1 MNKKR
6 KLGQLDP
13 YLEREKERYGH
24 ALPSREFI
32 LQVLKDQ
39 GVPIGEEVLKQL
51 LGITE
56 KEDEVF
62 SRRVSAMVREGQIMR
77 NRKGDICIVE
87 KLDLVKGTVQGH
99 ADGFGFL
106 IPDDD
111 RPDLFLSAK
120 EMRKVLHGDRAMVR
134 EIGVDRRGRKEG
146 AIVEVLERAVTRLVG
161 RLHDDHGILFVEAEN
176 RRISQDILIP
186 REESMD
192 AKAGQVVMV
201 ELIQQPS
208 KSAQPIG
215 RIFEILGNYAAP
227 GMEIEI
233 ALRKHDLPY
242 QFPPEVKKLSGKF
255 QASVLQSELAGRT
268 NICHLP
274 LVTIDGESARD
285 FDDAVYC
292 ERDGT
297 GYKLYV
303 AIADVSHYV
312 RPGDALDQE
321 ALNRGNSVYFPR
333 RVIPMLPEVLSNGL
347 CSLNPEVERLCVACE
362 MNLDSAGNFR
372 SYDFYPSVM
381 YSHARLTYTEVA
393 AMIEKPRG
401 EEAKRYQALLPH
413 IQLLNKLFKVLLK
426 ARKKRGA
433 IDFETI
439 ETRMVF
445 NDQGKIDCILP
456 VKRNDAH
463 RLIEECMLAANVCA
477 SDFLK
482 KHEQSTL
489 YRIHEGPTPEKLVA
503 LRDFLKEFGLQLGGG
518 DEPTAKDYAKS
529 LEKIRDR
536 PDAQLLQT
544 VMLRSLRQAVYSP
557 DNVGHFGLA
566 YESYTHFTSPIRRYP
581 DLLVHRAIKA
591 VLNGAKY
598 SPGDWHG
605 LGVHCSQTE
614 RRADDATRDV
624 ESWLKCY
631 YMQDKIGESF
641 PGVIS
646 GVTGFGLFVALD
658 GIYVEGLV
666 HISELPSDYFHFDF
680 AKHMLLGERSGKR
693 YRLGDR
699 LRVRL
704 VNVDLESSKID
715 FVLAEETE

>member
-1 MNKKR
+1 
-6 KLGQLDP
+6 
-13 YLEREKERYGH
+13 
-24 ALPSREFI
+24 
-32 LQVLKDQ
+32 
-39 GVPIGEEVLKQL
+39 
-51 LGITE
+51 
-56 KEDEVF
+56 
-62 SRRVSAMVREGQIMR
+62 
-77 NRKGDICIVE
+77 
-87 KLDLVKGTVQGH
+87 
-99 ADGFGFL
+99 
-106 IPDDD
+106 
-111 RPDLFLSAK
+111 
-120 EMRKVLHGDRAMVR
+120 
-134 EIGVDRRGRKEG
+134 
-146 AIVEVLERAVTRLVG
+146 
-161 RLHDDHGILFVEAEN
+161 
-176 RRISQDILIP
+176 
-186 REESMD
+186 
-192 AKAGQVVMV
+192 
-201 ELIQQPS
+201 
-208 KSAQPIG
+208 
-215 RIFEILGNYAAP
+215 
-227 GMEIEI
+227 
-233 ALRKHDLPY
+233 
-242 QFPPEVKKLSGKF
+242 
-255 QASVLQSELAGRT
+255 
-268 NICHLP
+268 
-274 LVTIDGESARD
+274 
-285 FDDAVYC
+285 
-292 ERDGT
+292 
-297 GYKLYV
+297 
-303 AIADVSHYV
+303 
-312 RPGDALDQE
+312 
-321 ALNRGNSVYFPR
+321 
-333 RVIPMLPEVLSNGL
+333 MLPEVLSNGL
-347 CSLNPEVERLCVACE
+347 CSLNPEVERLCVVCE
-362 MNLDSAGNFR
+362 MSLDSAGNFR
-372 SYDFYPSVM
+372 NYDFYPAVM

-393 AMIEKPRG
+393 AMIEDSRG
-401 EEAKRYQALLPH
+401 EEATRHRKLLPH

-518 DEPTAKDYAKS
+518 DRPSAKDYAKS
-529 LEKIRDR
+529 LERIKDR

-591 VLNGAKY
+591 VLKGAKY

-641 PGVIS
+641 SGVIS

-693 YRLGDR
+693 FRLGDR
-699 LRVRL
+699 IRVRL

-715 FVLAEETE
+715 FVLAEEAE